1 MKTFDKLPGHEPS
14 TPLLD
19 SLETLDALKN
29 FSSSD
34 LSLLADEIREF
45 LLYSTNHSGGH
56 FGAGLGVVELT
67 VALHHV
73 FNTPRDKIVWDVGHQ
88 AYPHKILTGRKGKM
102 LSMRQKNGL
111 HPFPSRDESEFDAF
125 GVGHSSTSIGAAL
138 GMSVANSTNKYISVI
153 GDGAI
158 TAGMA
163 YEAMAHAGSIDKDL
177 LVILNDNNMSISNNT
192 GGMSNYLAKIWSS
205 RWYIQIREGGKSVL
219 RMIPS
224 AKRFAKK
231 TETHIKG
238 FLSPGA
244 LFEELGFQYIGPM
257 DGHNLKDLVRTLRNI
272 NDLSGPVFLHLVT
285 QKGKGYLPAEK
296 DPIKFHALSKIE
308 SSSGKN
314 NGPKYQ
320 EVFGEWLCEKA
331 ESGDENLVAITPAMS
346 EGSGMTEFAQRFPNQ
361 FFDVAIAEQ
370 HSMTFAAGLA
380 CEGKKPVLAIYSTFL
395 QRAYDQVV
403 HDVAIQ
409 SLPVR
414 FAIDRAGLVGA
425 DGSTHAGSF
434 DITYLSTLPNFI
446 VMAASDEAELVK
458 MINTSVDINDKPC
471 AIRYPRGNGIGLEL
485 PSIDEKIEIGKGR
498 IVQEGNQA
506 CILSLGT
513 RLEECKLAAEELK
526 NKGVSTTIIDA
537 RFAKPLDQELILK
550 CAREHEVMITIEEG
564 SIGGFG
570 SHVKNL
576 LAETGVFDKGLKFRS
591 MTLPDTFIDQDTPK
605 KMYELAGLSSSQI
618 SKKILD
624 ILFTKDSI
632 KVVKN

>member
-1 MKTFDKLPGHEPS
+1 MKTFKKFPENEPS

-19 SLETLDALKN
+19 SLKTLDALRN

-34 LSLLADEIREF
+34 LLSLADEIREF
-45 LLYSTNHSGGH
+45 LLYSTKHSGGH

-67 VALHHV
+67 IALHHV
-73 FNTPRDKIVWDVGHQ
+73 FNTPNDKIVWDVGHQ
-88 AYPHKILTGRKGKM
+88 AYPHKILTGRKEKM
-102 LSMRQKNGL
+102 LSMRQKDGL
-111 HPFPSRDESEFDAF
+111 HPFPSREESNFDAF

-138 GMSVANSTNKYISVI
+138 GMSIANPTNKYISVI

-163 YEAMAHAGSIDKDL
+163 YEAMAHAGSIDEDL

-192 GGMSNYLAKIWSS
+192 GGISNYLAKIWSS
-205 RWYIQIREGGKSVL
+205 KWYIQIREGGKSVL

-257 DGHNLKDLVRTLRNI
+257 DGHNLKDLVRTLKNI

-285 QKGKGYLPAEK
+285 QKGKGFIPAEK

-308 SSSGKN
+308 TSTSKN
-314 NGPKYQ
+314 IGPKYQ

-331 ESGDENLVAITPAMS
+331 ESGDTNLVAITPAMS
-346 EGSGMTEFAQRFPNQ
+346 EGSGMTEFAQKFPNQ

-395 QRAYDQVV
+395 QRAYDQLI

-409 SLPVR
+409 NLDVLL
-414 FAIDRAGLVGA
+414 AIDRAGFVGE
-425 DGSTHAGSF
+425 DGATHAGIF
-434 DITYLSTLPNFI
+434 DLTYLRCIPNLTIMVPANENECWQMLDFGYSLNGP
-446 VMAASDEAELVK
+446 AAV
-458 MINTSVDINDKPC
+458 
-471 AIRYPRGNGIGLEL
+471 RYPRGNAPGENIEKNTNTIELGKAKILEL
-485 PSIDEKIEIGKGR
+485 KESST
-498 IVQEGNQA
+498 VA
-506 CILSLGT
+506 ILSFGSL
-513 RLEECKLAAEELK
+513 LDISEEVAKE
-526 NKGVSTTIIDA
+526 IDA
-537 RFAKPLDQELILK
+537 TLVDMRFVKPLDESLLRELSASHDLF
-550 CAREHEVMITIEEG
+550 VTVEENVIAGGAG
-564 SIGGFG
+564 SAVNEFVNANSLPIKLLNFG
-570 SHVKNL
+570 IPDKFPVVGSPEDQKQAAELTKENL
-576 LAETGVFDKGLKFRS
+576 LAKIKS
-591 MTLPDTFIDQDTPK
+591 K
-605 KMYELAGLSSSQI
+605 LAKL
-618 SKKILD
+618 
-624 ILFTKDSI
+624 
-632 KVVKN
+632 

>member
-1 MKTFDKLPGHEPS
+1 MKTFKKFPENEPS

-19 SLETLDALKN
+19 SLKTLDALRN

-34 LSLLADEIREF
+34 LLSLADEIREF
-45 LLYSTNHSGGH
+45 LLYSTKHSGGH

-73 FNTPRDKIVWDVGHQ
+73 FNTPNDKIVWDVGHQ
-88 AYPHKILTGRKGKM
+88 AYPHKILTGRKEKM
-102 LSMRQKNGL
+102 LSMRQKDGL
-111 HPFPSRDESEFDAF
+111 HPFPSREESNFDAF

-138 GMSVANSTNKYISVI
+138 GMSIANPTNKYISVI

-163 YEAMAHAGSIDKDL
+163 YEAMAHAGSIDEDL

-192 GGMSNYLAKIWSS
+192 GGISNYLAKIWSS
-205 RWYIQIREGGKSVL
+205 KWYIQIREGGKSVL

-257 DGHNLKDLVRTLRNI
+257 DGHNLKDLVRTLKNI

-285 QKGKGYLPAEK
+285 QKGKGFIPAEK

-308 SSSGKN
+308 TSTSKN
-314 NGPKYQ
+314 IGPKYQ

-331 ESGDENLVAITPAMS
+331 ESGDTNLVAITPAMS

-395 QRAYDQVV
+395 QRAYDQLI

-409 SLPVR
+409 NLDVLL
-414 FAIDRAGLVGA
+414 AIDRAGFVGE
-425 DGSTHAGSF
+425 DGATHAGIF
-434 DITYLSTLPNFI
+434 DLTYLRCIPNLTIMVPANENECWQMLDFGYSLNGP
-446 VMAASDEAELVK
+446 AAV
-458 MINTSVDINDKPC
+458 
-471 AIRYPRGNGIGLEL
+471 RYPRGNAPGENIEKNTNTIELGKAKILEL
-485 PSIDEKIEIGKGR
+485 KESAT
-498 IVQEGNQA
+498 VA
-506 CILSLGT
+506 ILSFGSL
-513 RLEECKLAAEELK
+513 LDISEEVAKE
-526 NKGVSTTIIDA
+526 IDA
-537 RFAKPLDQELILK
+537 TLVDMRFVKPLDESLLRELSASHDLF
-550 CAREHEVMITIEEG
+550 VTVEENVIAGGAG
-564 SIGGFG
+564 SAVNEFVNANSLPIKLLNFG
-570 SHVKNL
+570 IPDEFPVVGSPENQKQAAELTKENL
-576 LAETGVFDKGLKFRS
+576 LAKIKS
-591 MTLPDTFIDQDTPK
+591 K
-605 KMYELAGLSSSQI
+605 LAKL
-618 SKKILD
+618 
-624 ILFTKDSI
+624 
-632 KVVKN
+632 

>member
-1 MKTFDKLPGHEPS
+1 MKTFKKFPENEPP

-19 SLETLDALKN
+19 SLKTLDALKN

-34 LSLLADEIREF
+34 LLSLADEIREF
-45 LLYSTNHSGGH
+45 LLYSTKHSGGH

-67 VALHHV
+67 IALHHV
-73 FNTPRDKIVWDVGHQ
+73 FNTPNDKIVWDVGHQ
-88 AYPHKILTGRKGKM
+88 SYPHKILTGRKEKM
-102 LSMRQKNGL
+102 LSMRQKDGL
-111 HPFPSRDESEFDAF
+111 HPFPSREESDFDAF

-138 GMSVANSTNKYISVI
+138 GMRVANPTNKYISVI

-163 YEAMAHAGSIDKDL
+163 YEAMAHAGSIDEDL

-192 GGMSNYLAKIWSS
+192 GGISNYLAKIWSS
-205 RWYIQIREGGKSVL
+205 KWYIQIREGGKSVL

-257 DGHNLKDLVRTLRNI
+257 DGHNLKDLVRTLKNI

-285 QKGKGYLPAEK
+285 QKGKGFIPAEK

-308 SSSGKN
+308 TNTSQN
-314 NGPKYQ
+314 IGPKYQ

-331 ESGDENLVAITPAMS
+331 ESGDNNLVAITPAMS

-395 QRAYDQVV
+395 QRAYDQLI

-409 SLPVR
+409 NLDILL
-414 FAIDRAGLVGA
+414 AIDRAGFVGE
-425 DGSTHAGSF
+425 DGATHAGIF
-434 DITYLSTLPNFI
+434 DLTYLRCIPNLTIMVPANENECWQMLDFGYSLNGP
-446 VMAASDEAELVK
+446 VAV
-458 MINTSVDINDKPC
+458 
-471 AIRYPRGNGIGLEL
+471 RYPRGNAPGEDIEKDINTIELGKAKILEL
-485 PSIDEKIEIGKGR
+485 KESSK
-498 IVQEGNQA
+498 VA
-506 CILSLGT
+506 ILSFGSL
-513 RLEECKLAAEELK
+513 LDISEEVAKK
-526 NKGVSTTIIDA
+526 IDA
-537 RFAKPLDQELILK
+537 TLVDMRFVKPLDEGLLRELSTSHDLF
-550 CAREHEVMITIEEG
+550 VTVEENVIAGGAG
-564 SIGGFG
+564 SAVNEFINANSLPIKLLNFG
-570 SHVKNL
+570 IPDEFPVVGSPEDQKQAAELTKENL
-576 LAETGVFDKGLKFRS
+576 LAKIKS
-591 MTLPDTFIDQDTPK
+591 K
-605 KMYELAGLSSSQI
+605 LAKQ
-618 SKKILD
+618 
-624 ILFTKDSI
+624 
-632 KVVKN
+632 

>member
-1 MKTFDKLPGHEPS
+1 MKKFKKFPENEPP

-19 SLETLDALKN
+19 SLETMDVLKN

-34 LSLLADEIREF
+34 LLSLADEIREF
-45 LLYSTNHSGGH
+45 LLYSTKHSGGH

-67 VALHHV
+67 IALHHV
-73 FNTPRDKIVWDVGHQ
+73 FNTPNDKIVWDVGHQ
-88 AYPHKILTGRKGKM
+88 AYPHKIITGRKEKM
-102 LSMRQKNGL
+102 LSMRQKDGL
-111 HPFPSRDESEFDAF
+111 HPFPSREESDFDSF

-138 GMSVANSTNKYISVI
+138 GMSVANPTNKYISVI

-163 YEAMAHAGSIDKDL
+163 YEAMAHAGSIDEDL

-192 GGMSNYLAKIWSS
+192 GGISNYLAKIWSS
-205 RWYIQIREGGKSVL
+205 KWYIQIREGGKSVL

-257 DGHNLKDLVRTLRNI
+257 DGHNLKDLVRTLKNI

-285 QKGKGYLPAEK
+285 QKGKGFIPAEK

-308 SSSGKN
+308 TSTPKN
-314 NGPKYQ
+314 IGPKYQ

-331 ESGDENLVAITPAMS
+331 ESGDDNLIAITPAMS
-346 EGSGMTEFAQRFPNQ
+346 EGSGMTKFSQRFPNQ

-395 QRAYDQVV
+395 QRAYDQLI

-409 SLPVR
+409 NLDILL
-414 FAIDRAGLVGA
+414 AIDRAGFVGE
-425 DGSTHAGSF
+425 DGATHAGIF
-434 DITYLSTLPNFI
+434 DLTYLRCVPNLTIMVPANENECWQMLNFGYSLNGP
-446 VMAASDEAELVK
+446 VAV
-458 MINTSVDINDKPC
+458 
-471 AIRYPRGNGIGLEL
+471 RYPRGNAPGENIEKNTNTIELGKAKILEL
-485 PSIDEKIEIGKGR
+485 KESST
-498 IVQEGNQA
+498 VA
-506 CILSLGT
+506 ILSFGSL
-513 RLEECKLAAEELK
+513 LDISEEVAKE
-526 NKGVSTTIIDA
+526 IDA
-537 RFAKPLDQELILK
+537 TLVDMRFVKPLDENLIKELSASHDLF
-550 CAREHEVMITIEEG
+550 VTVEENVIAGGAG
-564 SIGGFG
+564 SAVNEFVNANSLPIKLLNFG
-570 SHVKNL
+570 IPDEFPVVGSPEDQKQAAELTKENL
-576 LAETGVFDKGLKFRS
+576 LAKIKS
-591 MTLPDTFIDQDTPK
+591 K
-605 KMYELAGLSSSQI
+605 LAKL
-618 SKKILD
+618 
-624 ILFTKDSI
+624 
-632 KVVKN
+632 

>member
-1 MKTFDKLPGHEPS
+1 MKTFKKFPENEPS

-19 SLETLDALKN
+19 SLEALDALRN

-34 LSLLADEIREF
+34 LLSLADEIREF
-45 LLYSTNHSGGH
+45 LLYSTKHSGGH

-67 VALHHV
+67 IALHHV
-73 FNTPRDKIVWDVGHQ
+73 FNTPNDKIVWDVGHQ
-88 AYPHKILTGRKGKM
+88 AYPHKILTGRKEKM
-102 LSMRQKNGL
+102 LSMRQKDGL
-111 HPFPSRDESEFDAF
+111 HPFPSREESNFDAF

-138 GMSVANSTNKYISVI
+138 GMSIANPTNKYISVI

-163 YEAMAHAGSIDKDL
+163 YEAMAHAGSIDEDL

-192 GGMSNYLAKIWSS
+192 GGISNYLAKIWSS
-205 RWYIQIREGGKSVL
+205 KWYIQIREGGKSVL

-257 DGHNLKDLVRTLRNI
+257 DGHNLKDLVRTLKNI

-285 QKGKGYLPAEK
+285 QKGKGFIPAEK

-308 SSSGKN
+308 TSTSKN
-314 NGPKYQ
+314 IGPKYQ

-331 ESGDENLVAITPAMS
+331 ESGDTNLVAITPAMS
-346 EGSGMTEFAQRFPNQ
+346 EGSGMTEFAQKFPNQ

-395 QRAYDQVV
+395 QRAYDQLI

-409 SLPVR
+409 NLDILL
-414 FAIDRAGLVGA
+414 AIDRAGFVGE
-425 DGSTHAGSF
+425 DGATHAGIF
-434 DITYLSTLPNFI
+434 DLTYLRCIPNLTIMVPANENECWQMLNFGYSLNGP
-446 VMAASDEAELVK
+446 AAV
-458 MINTSVDINDKPC
+458 
-471 AIRYPRGNGIGLEL
+471 RYPRGNAPGENIEKNTNSIEL
-485 PSIDEKIEIGKGR
+485 GKAKILKLKESST
-498 IVQEGNQA
+498 VA
-506 CILSLGT
+506 ILSFGSL
-513 RLEECKLAAEELK
+513 LDISEE
-526 NKGVSTTIIDA
+526 VSKEIDA
-537 RFAKPLDQELILK
+537 TLVDMRFVKPLDESLIKELSTS
-550 CAREHEVMITIEEG
+550 HELFVTVEENVIAGGAG
-564 SIGGFG
+564 SAVNEFVNANSLPIKLLNFG
-570 SHVKNL
+570 IPDEFPVVGSPEDQKQAAELTKENL
-576 LAETGVFDKGLKFRS
+576 LAKIKLK
-591 MTLPDTFIDQDTPK
+591 
-605 KMYELAGLSSSQI
+605 LAKL
-618 SKKILD
+618 
-624 ILFTKDSI
+624 
-632 KVVKN
+632 